1 MNNTSFGRDHLSG
14 FTLIELMVVVAIIA
28 ILGLLV
34 YPSYQKDMYA
44 SRRSDAMAA
53 LNEDAQVLERC
64 YTQYFSYNNASCP
77 AVPTTSP
84 KGYYSIASTITAST
98 YTLTA
103 TPLAG
108 GPQAGDSEC
117 TSFTLGNTGAQG
129 ATGSG
134 GASAA
139 SECWTN

>member
-1 MNNTSFGRDHLSG
+1 MNNTPYGRFRFSG

-34 YPSYQKDMYA
+34 YPSYQRDVYA
-44 SRRSDAMAA
+44 SRRSDAMVA

-64 YTQYFSYNNASCP
+64 YTQYFAYNNASCP
-77 AVPTTSP
+77 ALPTTSP
-84 KGYYSIASTITAST
+84 RGYYSVVGTITAST
-98 YTLTA
+98 YALTA
-103 TPLAG
+103 TPVAG

-117 TSFTLGNTGAQG
+117 TSFTLNNAGAQG
-129 ATGSG
+129 ATGSA

-139 SECWTN
+139 SQCWTN